1 MGKVIAIAVP
11 KGGVG
16 KTTSVVNLGASLAV
30 AEKKTLIIDFDASGA
45 CSIALGFTPEKI
57 NGDIF
62 DVFSYSKSIDK
73 VIHKTDIPFLDFIPA
88 LVPSYQSE
96 QRLEKLSSN
105 IMFIANVIRAQA
117 ESYDFILIDC
127 PPYLKG
133 MTTNAMAV
141 SDSLLIPIRAE
152 NFSLDALRKMMRH
165 FEFVKQMYN
174 QRLKIEGIFF
184 TMFEQHTKVSL
195 LAMNDLIENFNG
207 HLLKTVIPK
216 NVTISESAFKGI
228 PAVLFKAVSKGSQA
242 YLNLAIE
249 IMNNNQEFITS

>member
-1 MGKVIAIAVP
+1 MGKVIAVAVP

-16 KTTSVVNLGASLAV
+16 KTTSVINIAASLAV
-30 AEKKTLIIDFDASGA
+30 AEKKTLIIDFDPSGA

-62 DVFSYSKSIDK
+62 DVFSYTKTVDK
-73 VIHKTDIPFLDFIPA
+73 VIHKTDIPFLDFIPS

-96 QRLEKLSSN
+96 QRLEKLSAN
-105 IMFIANVIRAQA
+105 IMFISNVVRAQA
-117 ESYDFILIDC
+117 ETYDYVLIDC

-133 MTTNAMAV
+133 MTTNALAV

-152 NFSLDALRKMMRH
+152 NFSLDALRKILRH
-165 FEFVKQMYN
+165 VDFIKQMYN
-174 QRLKIEGIFF
+174 HRLKIEGIFF
-184 TMFEQHTKVSL
+184 TMFEPHTKVSI
-195 LAMNDLIENFNG
+195 LAMAELAENFNG
-207 HLLKTVIPK
+207 HLLKTMIPK

-228 PAVLFKAVSKGSQA
+228 PAVLYKALSKGSQA

-249 IMNNNQEFITS
+249 IMSKN

>member
-1 MGKVIAIAVP
+1 MGKVIAVAVP

-45 CSIALGFTPEKI
+45 CAIALGFSPERIK
-57 NGDIF
+57 GDIF
-62 DVFSYSKSIDK
+62 DVFSYAKSVDN
-73 VIHKTDIPFLDFIPA
+73 VIHQTEIPFLDFIPT
-88 LVPSYQSE
+88 LVSSFESE

-117 ESYDFILIDC
+117 ECYDYILIDC

-133 MTTNAMAV
+133 MTTNAMSV

-165 FEFVKQMYN
+165 YEYVKKIYN

-184 TMFEQHTKVSL
+184 TMYETHTKVSL
-195 LAMNDLIENFNG
+195 LAMNDVMENFG
-207 HLLKTVIPK
+207 AHMLKTMIPK
-216 NVTISESAFKGI
+216 NVTISESTFKGI
-228 PAVLFKAVSKGSQA
+228 PAVLYKALSKGSQA
-242 YLNLAIE
+242 YLTLAIE
-249 IMNNNQEFITS
+249 IMNKN

>member
-1 MGKVIAIAVP
+1 MGKIIAVAVP

-16 KTTSVVNLGASLAV
+16 KTTSVINIAASLAV

-45 CSIALGFTPEKI
+45 CSIALGFSPEKI
-57 NGDIF
+57 SGDIF

-105 IMFIANVIRAQA
+105 IMFIANVIRTLADT
-117 ESYDFILIDC
+117 YDYIIIDC

-133 MTTNAMAV
+133 MTTNALAV

-152 NFSLDALRKMMRH
+152 NFSLDALRKILRH
-165 FEFVKQMYN
+165 VEYIKQTYN
-174 QRLKIEGIFF
+174 HRLKIEGIFF
-184 TMFEQHTKVSL
+184 TMFEAHTKVSIM
-195 LAMNDLIENFNG
+195 AMQDLQENFNG

-228 PAVLFKAVSKGSQA
+228 PAVLYRALSKGSQA
-242 YLNLAIE
+242 YLNLATE
-249 IMNNNQEFITS
+249 IMSKN

>member
-16 KTTSVVNLGASLAV
+16 KTTSAINLAASFAV
-30 AEKKTLIIDFDASGA
+30 AEKKTLLIDFDASGA
-45 CSIALGFTPEKI
+45 CSLALGFTPDKI
-57 NGDIF
+57 RGDIF
-62 DVFSYSKSIDK
+62 DVFSYAKPIDK

-88 LVPSYQSE
+88 LVPTYQSE

-105 IMFIANVIRAQA
+105 IMFIANVIRTQA
-117 ESYDFILIDC
+117 EAYDFIIIDC

-152 NFSLDALRKMMRH
+152 NFSLDALRKILRH
-165 FEFVKQMYN
+165 VEFVKRTYN
-174 QRLKIEGIFF
+174 HRLKIEGIFF
-184 TMFEQHTKVSL
+184 TMFEPHTKVSQ
-195 LAMNDLIENFNG
+195 LAIDDLSENFNG
-207 HLLKTVIPK
+207 YLLKTMIPK

-228 PAVLFKAVSKGSQA
+228 PAVLYKAVSKGSQD

-249 IMNNNQEFITS
+249 IMNKN

>member
-1 MGKVIAIAVP
+1 MGKVIAVAVP

-30 AEKKTLIIDFDASGA
+30 AEKKTLIIDFDSSGA
-45 CSIALGFTPEKI
+45 CSIALGFTTDKI
-57 NGDIF
+57 KGDIF
-62 DVFSYSKSIDK
+62 DVFSYAKSIEN
-73 VIHKTDIPFLDFIPA
+73 VIHTTDIPFLDFIPA

-117 ESYDFILIDC
+117 ETYEYILIDC

-141 SDSLLIPIRAE
+141 ADSLLIPIRAE
-152 NFSLDALRKMMRH
+152 NFSLDALSKMMRH

-184 TMFEQHTKVSL
+184 TMFESHTKVSL
-195 LAMNDLIENFNG
+195 LAMNELLENYKG
-207 HLLKTVIPK
+207 YLLKTMIPK
-216 NVTISESAFKGI
+216 NVTISESTFKGI
-228 PAVLFKAVSKGSQA
+228 PAVLFKAISKGSQA
-242 YLNLAIE
+242 YLNLALE
-249 IMNNNQEFITS
+249 IMNKS

>member
-1 MGKVIAIAVP
+1 MGKVIAVAVP

-16 KTTSVVNLGASLAV
+16 KTTSVINLGASLAV

-45 CSIALGFTPEKI
+45 CSIALGFLPDKI
-57 NGDIF
+57 KGDIF
-62 DVFSYSKSIDK
+62 DVFSYAKSIDK

-88 LVPSYQSE
+88 LVSSYQSE

-117 ESYDFILIDC
+117 ETYDYILIDC

-141 SDSLLIPIRAE
+141 ADSILIPIRAE
-152 NFSLDALRKMMRH
+152 NFSLDALSKMMRH
-165 FEFVKQMYN
+165 YEFVKQMYN

-184 TMFEQHTKVSL
+184 TMFEAHTKVSL
-195 LAMNDLIENFNG
+195 LAMNELLEKYNG
-207 HLLKTVIPK
+207 YLLKTMIPK
-216 NVTISESAFKGI
+216 NVTISEAVFKGI
-228 PAVLFKAVSKGSQA
+228 PAVLFNAISKGSQA
-242 YLNLAIE
+242 YLSLALE
-249 IMNNNQEFITS
+249 IMNKN

>member
-1 MGKVIAIAVP
+1 MGKVIAVAVP

-117 ESYDFILIDC
+117 DTYDYIIIDC

-133 MTTNAMAV
+133 MTTNALAV

-152 NFSLDALRKMMRH
+152 NFSLDALRKIMRH
-165 FEFVKQMYN
+165 VEFVKKTYN
-174 QRLKIEGIFF
+174 HRLKIEGIFF
-184 TMFEQHTKVSL
+184 TMFEPHTKVSL
-195 LAMNDLIENFNG
+195 LAMNDLMENFNG

-228 PAVLFKAVSKGSQA
+228 PAVLFKAISKGSQA

-249 IMNNNQEFITS
+249 IMNNN